1 MEYKIYLASKSP
13 RRKELLT
20 LMGLDFE
27 VLVADVDESC
37 DDGLAGGDLCRE
49 LSRRKAQEVFFTLR
63 EQNRHE
69 NALVIAADTL
79 VFLDGKPLG
88 KPKDEQNAREM
99 LKELSGT
106 VHTVCTGISV
116 MTKDGTVSEF
126 EETEVVFRAID
137 EKEINGYVATREPM
151 DKAGAY
157 GIQGLGASLVEGI
170 KGDYF
175 NVVGLPVCR
184 LARILKRELGI
195 TLF

>member
-13 RRKELLT
+13 RRKELLA

-37 DDGLAGGDLCRE
+37 DEGLSNGELCRE
-49 LSRRKAQEVFFTLR
+49 LSRRKAQEVFDMLR
-63 EQNRHE
+63 SEQKHE

-79 VFLDGKPLG
+79 VFLCGKPLG
-88 KPKDEQNAREM
+88 KPKDKQNARDM

-106 VHTVCTGISV
+106 RHTVCTGITV
-116 MTKDGTVSEF
+116 MTAEKSVSEF
-126 EETEVVFRAID
+126 EETEVIFRKMDDD
-137 EKEINGYVATREPM
+137 EIEGYVATLEPM

-170 KGDYF
+170 RGDYF
-175 NVVGLPVCR
+175 NVVGLPICR
-184 LARILKRELGI
+184 LAEILKSEFGI
-195 TLF
+195 KLF

>member
-37 DDGLAGGDLCRE
+37 DEGLCGGELCRE
-49 LSRRKAQEVFFTLR
+49 LSRRKAQEVFRVLR

-69 NALVIAADTL
+69 NALIIAADTL

-88 KPKDEQNAREM
+88 KPKDEQHARDM
-99 LKELSGT
+99 LRELSGT

-116 MTKDGTVSEF
+116 MTEDTITTEF
-126 EETEVVFRAID
+126 EETEVVFRTID
-137 EKEINGYVATREPM
+137 ESEINGYVATCEPM

-175 NVVGLPVCR
+175 NVVGLPICR
-184 LARILKRELGI
+184 LARVLRREFGI